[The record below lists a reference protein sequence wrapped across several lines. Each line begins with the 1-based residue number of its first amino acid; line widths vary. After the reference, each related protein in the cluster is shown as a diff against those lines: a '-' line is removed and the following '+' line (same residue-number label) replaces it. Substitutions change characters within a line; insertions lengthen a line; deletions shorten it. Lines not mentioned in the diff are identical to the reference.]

1 MQSFIDGCRAAPA
14 FSRLTR
20 LLGEIV
26 ESPALHARF
35 LNSLS
40 LLEYI
45 GVRKMLKARR
55 AEEMDL
61 AGLQHVLE
69 EAVHSTRLK
78 KFAHK
83 VAPSAVSVEGF
94 GPEHTL
100 AGEAAEDY
108 FQAVDRAAATALG
121 GADGEA
127 CYALTSA
134 AIEIRARCLYPAYQ
148 TILSATG
155 SVVSVAS
162 ILADEEQHL
171 AEMTALLPAR
181 VPHWQTALARVM
193 QEEARA
199 FDVLL
204 DALESTVSRRG
215 GERAA
220 ANAGAATAGGE
231 PPSST
236 SRS

>member
-1 MQSFIDGCRAAPA
+1 MQSFIDGCREAPA
-14 FSRLTR
+14 FTRLTR

-69 EAVHSTRLK
+69 EAVHATRLK

-83 VAPSAVSVEGF
+83 VAAGGVCVDGF
-94 GPEHTL
+94 GAEHTL

-148 TILSATG
+148 EILSASG
-155 SVVSVAS
+155 SAVSVAS

-171 AEMTALLPAR
+171 VDMTALLPAR
-181 VPHWQTALARVM
+181 VPRWQETLARVM
-193 QEEARA
+193 QDEAHA
-199 FDVLL
+199 FEVLL
-204 DALESTVSRRG
+204 DALESAVSRPS

-220 ANAGAATAGGE
+220 ATD
-231 PPSST
+231 SSA
-236 SRS
+236 S

>member
-35 LNSLS
+35 LNTLS
-40 LLEYI
+40 RLEYI

-69 EAVHSTRLK
+69 EAVHATRLK

-83 VAPSAVSVEGF
+83 VAAGAVCVDGF
-94 GPEHTL
+94 GAEHTL
-100 AGEAAEDY
+100 AGDAAEDY

-121 GADGEA
+121 GADGDA

-155 SVVSVAS
+155 SAVSVAS

-171 AEMTALLPAR
+171 TEMTALLPVR
-181 VPHWQTALARVM
+181 VPHWQETLGRIM
-193 QEEARA
+193 QEEASA
-199 FDVLL
+199 FDLLL
-204 DALESTVSRRG
+204 DALENVLPRRSGERVGATVSS
-215 GERAA
+215 
-220 ANAGAATAGGE
+220 AG
-231 PPSST
+231 
-236 SRS
+236 